1 MKCDL
6 IYPYIY
12 TCTGASAGVIPE
24 PMIKLV
30 VIVRQREMA
39 GERIR
44 QMAYDEGHGY
54 EFRCGFEDDRDSLVM
69 G

>member
-1 MKCDL
+1 
-6 IYPYIY
+6 
-12 TCTGASAGVIPE
+12 
-24 PMIKLV
+24 MIKLV

-54 EFRCGFEDDRDSLVM
+54 EFKCGFEDDRDSLVM

>member
-1 MKCDL
+1 MKCNL
-6 IYPYIY
+6 FIHIFTLAP
-12 TCTGASAGVIPE
+12 GASAGVIPE